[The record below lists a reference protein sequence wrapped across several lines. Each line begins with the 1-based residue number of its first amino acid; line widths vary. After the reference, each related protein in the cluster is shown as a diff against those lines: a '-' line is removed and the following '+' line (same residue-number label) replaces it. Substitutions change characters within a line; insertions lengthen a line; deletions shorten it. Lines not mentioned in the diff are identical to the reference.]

1 MIKPRNGQ
9 PGFIN
14 LLNPPVK
21 SRHPRTPVS
30 DLDEEVNDAV
40 DVNDDVVIEAELVI
54 EAEVVT
60 ENGDEAQ
67 GNMAAA
73 MNKVAETLN
82 LNRKKNTG
90 SKTGEPAQRQVL
102 IRASAEDHER
112 WKKTAEAKGVA
123 LSELIRELCNTAA
136 REALECLHPAEF
148 RKTYKWSD
156 TCLKCNTRLRGW
168 E

>member
-1 MIKPRNGQ
+1 MSKPENTK
-9 PGFIN
+9 PEIIN
-14 LLNPPVK
+14 LLDFPEGKSNVMAEIPVIVK
-21 SRHPRTPVS
+21 AIDIPEAVVA
-30 DLDEEVNDAV
+30 EEIVE
-40 DVNDDVVIEAELVI
+40 DDVKE
-54 EAEVVT
+54 
-60 ENGDEAQ
+60 Q

-102 IRASAEDHER
+102 LRASAEDHDR
-112 WKKTAEAKGVA
+112 WKKTAELRGVA
-123 LSELIRELCNTAA
+123 LSELIRELCNIAA
-136 REALECLHPAEF
+136 AETLDCQHPAEF

-168 E
+168 Q

>member
-9 PGFIN
+9 PEFIN
-14 LLNPPVK
+14 LLDPPPKNRHVVK
-21 SRHPRTPVS
+21 PTPTV
-30 DLDEEVNDAV
+30 EEEASVPV
-40 DVNDDVVIEAELVI
+40 DVPVDV
-54 EAEVVT
+54 EVEPVV
-60 ENGDEAQ
+60 EESVVEH

-123 LSELIRELCNTAA
+123 LSELIRELCNIAA
-136 REALECLHPAEF
+136 KEALDCTHPPEF

-156 TCLKCNTRLRGW
+156 TCHKCNTRLRGW

>member
-1 MIKPRNGQ
+1 MSMNKPDNSK
-9 PGFIN
+9 PEFIN
-14 LLNPPVK
+14 LLDFPEGESMVIADMP
-21 SRHPRTPVS
+21 
-30 DLDEEVNDAV
+30 
-40 DVNDDVVIEAELVI
+40 VIEK
-54 EAEVVT
+54 EAVVPAT
-60 ENGDEAQ
+60 VVVEDIVKEDVKEQ

-102 IRASAEDHER
+102 LRASAEDHDR
-112 WKKTAEAKGVA
+112 WKKTAEMRGVA
-123 LSELIRELCNTAA
+123 LSELIRELCNIAA
-136 REALECLHPAEF
+136 KEALDCTHPPEF

-156 TCLKCNTRLRGW
+156 TCHKCNTRLRGW